1 MRGLVTGKTLPA
13 WAPVGG
19 GGPGVCGFGG
29 ATAHVGG
36 VGDLIDRI
44 VDAEGV
50 PAARTLDPFGL
61 GTAEPRLVV
70 AVLGLTFW
78 AGDDQPD
85 LLADTFNNN
94 SEIVAKDV
102 TVD

>member
-1 MRGLVTGKTLPA
+1 MVSELSGPQGVDFWNPLLRRISFDPQTLR
-13 WAPVGG
+13 
-19 GGPGVCGFGG
+19 
-29 ATAHVGG
+29 
-36 VGDLIDRI
+36 LIDRI

-85 LLADTFNNN
+85 LLADNNN
-94 SEIVAKDV
+94 DNS
-102 TVD
+102 